1 MTDTIPNVP
10 RELLERASNLAFQTQ
25 HYPLHEEL
33 RTLLSAPSPAGVDG
47 LAVSSSGWFSL
58 VMNAAAELET
68 ASYSITD
75 PDAKRVAQSGADY
88 YRSKAKSAQVVCLSD
103 AQAIIDGLL
112 GEVAG
117 LRKRAKTAERE
128 AGSALRTYKGLEK
141 VARVVS
147 DNSDQVC
154 GELNVLRQQFD
165 QQARRIGELEGL
177 LREVHWWIDESARVY
192 RHNSTSVMLYRIDA
206 ALSADKEG

>member
-1 MTDTIPNVP
+1 MTNNAIPNVP

-33 RTLLSAPSPAGVDG
+33 RTLLSAPSTAGVDG
-47 LAVSSSGWFSL
+47 CKCS
-58 VMNAAAELET
+58 M
-68 ASYSITD
+68 SISMLGD
-75 PDAKRVAQSGADY
+75 GCRHCQPQEYIDRLGEMLDEE
-88 YRSKAKSAQVVCLSD
+88 RSELSD
-103 AQAIIDGLL
+103 AQAIIDGMR

-165 QQARRIGELEGL
+165 QQAQRIGELAEL
-177 LREVHWWIDESARVY
+177 AAQASVNCKNTAYYLRKY
-192 RHNSTSVMLYRIDA
+192 RPDLADICSGWCVAIDA
-206 ALSADKEG
+206 ALSAGKEGE